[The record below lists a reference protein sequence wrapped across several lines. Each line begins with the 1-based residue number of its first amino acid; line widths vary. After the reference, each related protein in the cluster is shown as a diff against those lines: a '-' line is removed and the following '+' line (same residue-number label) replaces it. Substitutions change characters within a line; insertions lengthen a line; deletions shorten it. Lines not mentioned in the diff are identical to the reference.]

1 MNNENRKSESGH
13 ELVEVVADQASK
25 IIKKLG
31 GYGRTSRLLGVARST
46 VYRWT
51 WPRSAGGTGGIIPPK
66 MLPSLILAA
75 RRDGILLSPQDL
87 YPEPSIHES
96 EHHS

>member
-1 MNNENRKSESGH
+1 MNTENQKSESGH
-13 ELVEVVADQASK
+13 EPAEVVADQAGK

-31 GYGRTSRLLGVARST
+31 GFRRTARLLGVARST

-51 WPRSAGGTGGIIPPK
+51 WPRSEGGTGGIIPPK
-66 MLPSLILAA
+66 MLPGLILAA